1 MELIRIEHIDDVV
14 PHIPPERGIIVS
26 SRRDHTVIDYVYS
39 FDDTFDTAIARE
51 CRGLKFGADGR
62 IIARPFHKFF
72 NLGEKER
79 VEDIDWSRPHQVFDK
94 LDGSMIHPAM
104 LNGEM

>member
-1 MELIRIEHIDDVV
+1 M
-14 PHIPPERGIIVS
+14 
-26 SRRDHTVIDYVYS
+26 
-39 FDDTFDTAIARE
+39 DDTFDTAIARE
-51 CRGLKFGADGR
+51 CRGLKFDADGR

-79 VEDIDWSRPHQVFDK
+79 VEDIDWSAPHQLFDK

-104 LNGEM
+104 LNGEMVFMTRMGATDQARLAQASWPVRASTRCRDISSMRA